1 MTYLEQYDAVPEE
14 QAAQKIGLVSR
25 WINTDWRPFFK
36 ELRESRPIFR
46 TPGFTLVTHFP
57 DVVEVL
63 SREQVF
69 SVRLYQPKMDPVVD
83 GPFMLARDN
92 TPVNWR
98 EKSIMQ
104 TMLQLE
110 DLPSVRAMSGD
121 FTEDALDR
129 FAEQGRIEVVSQI
142 GRYVPVRVCGAY
154 FGFPGPNLETMF
166 RWSKAT
172 QSDMFK
178 NLQNDPTVHDAAV
191 QAGGEMRTYLAEL
204 LEEKRRDNAAKDPTK
219 ASGMPPC
226 EDTFQRLI
234 RTHFP
239 SEIGFDD
246 HRLLANMAGLLIGS
260 VETASQAIVQ
270 ALEQILF
277 RRDVHAEASAAA
289 REVDPSHFDKY
300 VWEALRFNPINPLI
314 FRFCEEDYILAA
326 GTPRETRIPKGTI
339 IFACTASAMFDS
351 VVLPDPETFN
361 INRATFIRLHFGYG
375 HHTCLGRYV
384 GLVQI
389 PEVIRRILLRPNVR
403 LLPPPE
409 GAIDFQ
415 SGPFPERFNIAYGA
429 PSPLT
434 AATDGE
440 EEEL

>member
-25 WINTDWRPFFK
+25 WIDTDWRPFFK

-46 TPGFTLVTHFP
+46 TQAFTLVTHFP

-83 GPFMLARDN
+83 GPYMLSRDN

-110 DLPSVRAMSGD
+110 DLPSVRAMSGA
-121 FTEDALDR
+121 FAEEALDR

-142 GRYVPVRVCGAY
+142 SRYVPVRVCGAY
-154 FGFPGPNLETMF
+154 FGFPGPDLETMF
-166 RWSKAT
+166 RWAKAT

-178 NLQNDPTVHDAAV
+178 NLQNNPTVHDAAV

-204 LEEKRRDNAAKDPTK
+204 LEEKRRDNAEEDPK
-219 ASGMPPC
+219 AGNGMPPC
-226 EDTFQRLI
+226 QDTFRRLI

-246 HRLLANMAGLLIGS
+246 HRLLANMAGLLIGA
-260 VETASQAIVQ
+260 VETTSQAIVQ
-270 ALEQILF
+270 ALEQILS
-277 RRDVHAEASAAA
+277 RTDVHAEASAAA
-289 REVDPSHFDKY
+289 REVDPIHFDTY
-300 VWEALRFNPINPLI
+300 VWEALRFNPINPLV
-314 FRFCEEDYILAA
+314 FRFCEQDSIIAA
-326 GTPRETRIPKGTI
+326 GTPRETLIPKGTI
-339 IFACTASAMFDS
+339 VFACTASAMFDS
-351 VVLPDPETFN
+351 AVLPDPETFN
-361 INRATFIRLHFGYG
+361 INRPTFTRLHFGCG
-375 HHTCLGRYV
+375 HHSCLGKYI

-409 GAIDFQ
+409 GAIDFE
-415 SGPFPERFNIAYGA
+415 SGPFPERFNIAYNA

-434 AATDGE
+434 AATNGTN
-440 EEEL
+440 EEL